1 VGGVLPLGFALLC
14 GSGMASTQSLFGF
27 FAGPAVAQGQ
37 DPALVGAVVSLA
49 SAAGRTMS
57 PVAAVVLMCAT
68 LTNTNP
74 FDLMRRLVVPLLFGI
89 IVVVAAAMIFSQSG

>member
-1 VGGVLPLGFALLC
+1 
-14 GSGMASTQSLFGF
+14 MAATQSLFGF

-49 SAAGRTMS
+49 AAAGRTMS

-74 FDLMRRLVVPLLFGI
+74 FDLTRRLAVPLLFGI
-89 IVVVAAAMIFSQSG
+89 IVVVAAAMTFSPSG